1 MRCKFKIATKKARKA
16 LIVLKLITFL
26 IRREKSKWLW
36 TSVLITFREK
46 KQIAKIGLILTLNRQ
61 IYKSNWISPKS
72 KKFIP

>member
-36 TSVLITFREK
+36 TSVLITFRDK